1 LASTVWK
8 GYITFGLITIP
19 IRLYAAARTER
30 VGFNQLHG
38 VCKNRIKQQTYCP
51 HCERVVERSELVKG
65 YEVEK
70 DRYVIVN
77 DEEIKEIAPASG
89 NAMEIAEFV
98 KAEGIDPIYYDASYF
113 MVPEDAGK
121 KAYHLL
127 LETMQKSGYSAIAKI
142 AMHQREYTVVVRP
155 HTDGLLLHT
164 MFYPE
169 EVREVPEFHRDPNVS
184 VKPAEVE
191 LAERLVEGLATE
203 FDPSKYHD
211 EYQGRLMQMIEA
223 KKEGQPIATEGPRR
237 MAPVIDLMQALQKS
251 LGELPKRKPATKADD
266 SSTATEQPAKKQ
278 PAKRAARAVN
288 G

>member
-19 IRLYAAARTER
+19 VRLYAAARTER
-30 VGFNQLHG
+30 VGFNQIHE
-38 VCKNRIKQQTYCP
+38 VCGSRIKQQTFCP
-51 HCERVVERSELVKG
+51 HCERTVERSELVKG

-77 DEEIKEIAPASG
+77 DEEIKGVAPASSD
-89 NAMEIAEFV
+89 NMEIVEFV
-98 KAEGIDPIYYDASYF
+98 RAEGIDPIYFDASYF

-127 LETMQKSGYSAIAKI
+127 LETMQKSGYSAVAKI
-142 AMHQREYTVVVRP
+142 TMHQREYTVIVRP
-155 HTDGLLLHT
+155 HPDGLLLHT

-169 EVREVPEFHRDPNVS
+169 EVREVPEFRRDESVS
-184 VKPAEVE
+184 VKPQEVA
-191 LAERLVEGLATE
+191 LAEKLVEGLAAD

-223 KKEGQPIATEGPRR
+223 KREGQRVETEAPKKR
-237 MAPVIDLMQALQKS
+237 APVIDLMQALQKS
-251 LGELPKRKPATKADD
+251 LGELPKKPAASETAAASEKKA
-266 SSTATEQPAKKQ
+266 A
-278 PAKRAARAVN
+278 AKRTVPRVAH